1 MAKGSISILPV
12 DPLPALLSFTDDA
25 LTYFIR
31 RDLMDLSVGPIEDL
45 WKNSS
50 ARQVISKQ
58 QINGSWSYNKQNTL
72 PSIPGQN
79 YSLLETYRC
88 LRVLVEMYG
97 FHNRHPAIQ
106 KAADYIFS
114 CQTSKGDIRGIISNQ
129 YMPYY
134 HGAILEL
141 LIKVGYTDDKRV
153 ISGLEWLLSM
163 RQDDGG
169 WIVPAQAVPPASRTA
184 EFWSGKPVEP
194 LQSRPHSH
202 LATGMALRAFAAS
215 PVYRIRPEIQTA
227 GNCLKIR
234 LFEADK
240 YNDRKAP
247 SYWLKFQFPFWWTSL
262 VSSLD
267 TLSYLGYTSD
277 DSDIARGLDWFI
289 THQEEDGLWLTG
301 YEKGRKALENRCW
314 VGLAV
319 CRLINRYELVKK
331 GQ

>member
-1 MAKGSISILPV
+1 MAKGLISILPV
-12 DPLPALLSFTDDA
+12 DPLPALLGFADEA
-25 LTYFIR
+25 LTYFVR
-31 RDLMDLSVGPIEDL
+31 RDLMDLPVGPIEDL
-45 WKNSS
+45 WKNST
-50 ARQVISKQ
+50 ARQLISKQ
-58 QINGSWSYNKQNTL
+58 QTDGFWSYGGQTDP

-88 LRVLVEMYG
+88 LRVLVERYG
-97 FHNRHPAIQ
+97 FNNRHPAIQ
-106 KAADYIFS
+106 KTADYIFS
-114 CQTSKGDIRGIISNQ
+114 CQTTDGDIRGIISNQ

-141 LIKVGYTDDKRV
+141 LLKAGYSEDQRV
-153 ISGLEWLLSM
+153 LSGLEWLLST

-169 WIVPAQAVPPASRTA
+169 WIVPAQAIPPAQRIDA
-184 EFWSGKPVEP
+184 FWSGKPVEIAGA
-194 LQSRPHSH
+194 RPHSH

-215 PVYRIRPEIQTA
+215 PAYRTRPEVIAA
-227 GNCLKIR
+227 GNCLKTR

-247 SYWLKFQFPFWWTSL
+247 FYWLKFQFPFWWTSL
-262 VSSLD
+262 VSALD
-267 TLSYLGYTSD
+267 TLSYLGFPSGD
-277 DSDIARGLDWFI
+277 IDIARGLDWFI
-289 THQEEDGLWLTG
+289 THQEVDGLWSTG

-319 CRLINRYELVKK
+319 CRLINRYEQVEP